1 MCCVFHACC
10 YFNGTLQNF
19 FVLKKIPGTFVLKR
33 YKRKIS
39 KLEKDTRFF
48 NSASVLLN
56 FFTNRASNV
65 TYVLLNKYK
74 HCQLRH
80 FLYFLYFC
88 PCLELGLLMSY
99 LCDFFFSFIFI
110 FIMINRI
117 ISWRQAHLLIWLFF
131 EKMSYYSW

>member
-117 ISWRQAHLLIWLFF
+117 ISWIQTHLLICLFF